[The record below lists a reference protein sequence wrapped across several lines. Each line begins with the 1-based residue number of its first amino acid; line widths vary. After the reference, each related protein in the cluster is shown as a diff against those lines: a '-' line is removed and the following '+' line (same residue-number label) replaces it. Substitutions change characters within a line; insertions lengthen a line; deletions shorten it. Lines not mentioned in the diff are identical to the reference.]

1 VRLQQ
6 LPQEYLDLFMEL
18 LVLSMQPNAGV
29 RGSAVPTLLAC
40 LKRFPCLVELLV
52 PEVLAALA
60 GVPGPVLGAAAGGGK
75 AAGLGGSSLPAAA
88 GVGGGAAV
96 HSAQLPQQEDLEKFY
111 GTVLL
116 DAMQNQQQVDASAS
130 TAAAAAAAAGASA
143 DPEAAA
149 VTAMM
154 MAAKAAK
161 AAAGG
166 SSASAAGNGNGSTAV
181 AAKAAAAAY
190 AAATAGRS
198 SVAQESAND
207 GRVAGACTV
216 LTGCLD
222 AWRVIFRDGL
232 VFRGFLYAL
241 MASRCHTSNTC
252 LKSIQMLI
260 MQVRGGDCVHCLC
273 LLLIDCTGHAT
284 SDHIRRMQL
293 CSSLLAVALKYQL
306 ASRMYVYVCML
317 VLLAVRTS
325 TLLQCY

>member
-1 VRLQQ
+1 MAVMDRLRRMLLWRCAQAAAKAAPAASPSSKPVSPSEAAAGCGTPAGAVRLQQ

-29 RGSAVPTLLAC
+29 RGSAAPTLLAC

-60 GVPGPVLGAAAGGGK
+60 GVPGPVLGAAAAAGGGGK

-88 GVGGGAAV
+88 GGGGGAAV
-96 HSAQLPQQEDLEKFY
+96 HSAQLPQQEELERFY

-116 DAMQNQQQVDASAS
+116 DAMQNQQQVDASAP
-130 TAAAAAAAAGASA
+130 TAAGASA
-143 DPEAAA
+143 DPDAAA

-161 AAAGG
+161 AAAAAGG
-166 SSASAAGNGNGSTAV
+166 SSASAAGNGSTAA

-260 MQVRGGDCVHCLC
+260 MQVRGVSVRIVCVKCS
-273 LLLIDCTGHAT
+273 LI
-284 SDHIRRMQL
+284 
-293 CSSLLAVALKYQL
+293 ALDMP
-306 ASRMYVYVCML
+306 A
-317 VLLAVRTS
+317 
-325 TLLQCY
+325 

>member
-1 VRLQQ
+1 
-6 LPQEYLDLFMEL
+6 
-18 LVLSMQPNAGV
+18 
-29 RGSAVPTLLAC
+29 
-40 LKRFPCLVELLV
+40 
-52 PEVLAALA
+52 
-60 GVPGPVLGAAAGGGK
+60 
-75 AAGLGGSSLPAAA
+75 
-88 GVGGGAAV
+88 
-96 HSAQLPQQEDLEKFY
+96 
-111 GTVLL
+111 
-116 DAMQNQQQVDASAS
+116 MQNQQVDASAP
-130 TAAAAAAAAGASA
+130 AAAAGPSA

-161 AAAGG
+161 AAA
-166 SSASAAGNGNGSTAV
+166 AAGGGATAAGTGSGNGSTAA

-252 LKSIQMLI
+252 LKSIQMLM
-260 MQVRGGDCVHCLC
+260 MQVRRPERVHCMC
-273 LLLIDCTGHAT
+273 LA
-284 SDHIRRMQL
+284 
-293 CSSLLAVALKYQL
+293 ALSI
-306 ASRMYVYVCML
+306 AS
-317 VLLAVRTS
+317 
-325 TLLQCY
+325 